1 MKILGKEDLKGI
13 DSTKETLKK
22 WDSFLR
28 EGIINLGFKQ
38 RVVDEM
44 YPYSK
49 GIPLKNGEYL
59 PVGDTGRVFFK
70 LSWADKL
77 AGVLSCLNSSS
88 INVETGKDIHQV
100 IEEVMSYIWSHCRD
114 FTKICFPD
122 ITEEQLDS
130 LLITYNSGEEDSILY
145 TLWTT
150 FVENSRIESLKR
162 GSYTT
167 IDMSTDLPTPH
178 IYTSSDKTR
187 IRTKQYK
194 KLTLSNSELI
204 WIYNGLSQKYD
215 GEFPISIFISA
226 FKQVGL
232 SSAADKLAKFGEV
245 YIQDYMVVSL
255 NPIDKLMCSTK
266 QAFSS
271 CISLAKQNET
281 RGTNSVH
288 AFGLPALFPSDSI
301 FMVFM
306 TPGKHKNMY
315 WEKEEWDKDPADR
328 DKNKAY
334 KYLKMT
340 CRSLTYKGVPIDQV
354 KESVKSLRGEASSL
368 VDKQLDSLKT
378 EQERLFI
385 GRQYAAGGED
395 LIWPQLAETL
405 LGELGIA
412 TGQSF
417 SKEYTDLAI
426 NNNPLY
432 QVILSGLSSDRLDTH
447 LLYRYGT
454 FVGDRGVE
462 LDRFGFRRGIYY
474 DNISWTWSKEY
485 LDWRKSRLST
495 IEDPFLQDGKIGH
508 PINSTDKHLISVGPG
523 RYGSSGV
530 TEYSTKIGLDAF
542 KLLTGKQDYTYF
554 NHAVKICSHCGKILT
569 GTESK
574 YQTSKGTS
582 LCPKCIEELQMKIC
596 PSCNIIYDSSE
607 AHLHEVYNVRE
618 LTNPKNYQNLPP
630 KLICRLNL
638 ERAALYPDSSLI
650 DLGLIDPSSPK
661 YICLH
666 CGDIY
671 NLPLYHVTEY
681 LTKTTFHG
689 VTIRVSICDTCIK
702 KGVVCDRCKRIV
714 FIDSIEDACLLL
726 TNRRVICSDCVEDIR
741 ATKEL
746 KNKYT
751 EVLKTLTELDVDPTH
766 IENITDDD
774 LTSTIYKQLS
784 SEGRRSNIGNVE
796 TMIKDLRKQIKSYKA
811 RHKGML
817 PILKAS
823 KSKETVSQCAQ

>member
-28 EGIINLGFKQ
+28 EGVINLGFKQ

-88 INVETGKDIHQV
+88 IKNETNKDIHQV
-100 IEEVMSYIWSHCRD
+100 IEEVMSYIWFHYKD

-122 ITEEQLDS
+122 ITEEQLNS
-130 LLITYNSGEEDSILY
+130 LYNSKEEKDSILY

-150 FVENSRIESLKR
+150 FIENSRIESLKR

-167 IDMSTDLPTPH
+167 LDMSTDLPIPH

-187 IRTKQYK
+187 VYAKQYK
-194 KLTLSNSELI
+194 KITLSNSELI

-215 GEFPISIFISA
+215 GEFPISAFISA
-226 FKQVGL
+226 FRQVGL
-232 SSAADKLAKFGEV
+232 SSAVDKLAKFGEV
-245 YIQDYMVVSL
+245 YTQDYMVVSL

-281 RGTNSVH
+281 QGTNSVH

-301 FMVFM
+301 FLVFM

-315 WEKEEWDKDPADR
+315 WEKGEWDKDPADR
-328 DKNKAY
+328 DKDKAY

-340 CRSLTYKGVPIDQV
+340 CRSLTYKGVPVDQV
-354 KESVKSLRGEASSL
+354 KERIKTLRVNSSEQA
-368 VDKQLDSLKT
+368 KEQLDSLKI

-395 LIWPQLAETL
+395 LIWPQLAEIL

-417 SKEYTDLAI
+417 SKEYSDLAA
-426 NNNPLY
+426 NNSSLY
-432 QVILSGLSSDRLDTH
+432 MSILSTISTNRYDTS
-447 LLYRYGT
+447 LLYRYGN

-474 DNISWTWSKEY
+474 DNLCWTWSKEY
-485 LDWRKSRLST
+485 LNWRNSRVST
-495 IEDPFLQDGKIGH
+495 VETPFLQDGKIGH
-508 PINSTDKHLISVGPG
+508 PINSTDKHLISVGSG
-523 RYGSSGV
+523 RYGSCGV
-530 TEYSTKIGLDAF
+530 SDSNMKSGLDAF
-542 KLLTGKQDYTYF
+542 KLLTGKQDFTYF
-554 NHAVKICSHCGKILT
+554 NCAIKICSHCGKTLL
-569 GTESK
+569 GEESK
-574 YQTSKGTS
+574 YKTAKGKS
-582 LCPKCIEELQMKIC
+582 LCSECIEELQMKVC
-596 PSCNIIYDSSE
+596 PSCNMIYDSSE
-607 AHLHEVYNVRE
+607 AHLHEIYNIRE
-618 LTNPKNYQNLPP
+618 LTNPKNYQDLPP
-630 KLICRLNL
+630 KLVCRLNL
-638 ERAALYPDSSLI
+638 ERTALYPNRSLI
-650 DLGLIDPSSPK
+650 DLGLVDPSSPK

-671 NLPLYHVTEY
+671 DLPLYHVTEY
-681 LTKTTFHG
+681 LTRTMFHG
-689 VTIRVSICDTCIK
+689 IMIRVSLCNTCLK
-702 KGVVCDRCKRIV
+702 KGVVCDRCKKVV
-714 FIDSIEDACLLL
+714 FIDSIDDACLLL
-726 TNRRVICSDCVEDIR
+726 TNRRVICSDCVADIR

-746 KNKYT
+746 KNKYV

-774 LTSTIYKQLS
+774 LTAKIAKQVLES
-784 SEGRRSNIGNVE
+784 GRKIGNVN
-796 TMIKDLRKQIKSYKA
+796 TMIKDLQKQIKSYRA

-817 PILKAS
+817 PILKTS
-823 KSKETVSQCAQ
+823 KSKETVSQCTQ

>member
-28 EGIINLGFKQ
+28 EGVINLGFKQ

-88 INVETGKDIHQV
+88 VKAETNKDIHQV
-100 IEEVMSYIWSHCRD
+100 IEEVMRYVWSDYD
-114 FTKICFPD
+114 FFAKECFPD
-122 ITEEQLDS
+122 ITEEKLN
-130 LLITYNSGEEDSILY
+130 LLHSTRPEKDAFMQD
-145 TLWTT
+145 LWTT

-162 GSYTT
+162 GFYTT
-167 IDMSTDLPTPH
+167 TDMSTDLPTPH

-187 IRTKQYK
+187 IHTKQYK

-215 GEFPISIFISA
+215 GEFPIGIFINA
-226 FKQVGL
+226 YRQVGL
-232 SSAADKLAKFGEV
+232 SSAIDKLAKFGEV
-245 YIQDYMVVSL
+245 YTQDYMVVSL

-281 RGTNSVH
+281 QGTSSNH

-340 CRSLTYKGVPIDQV
+340 CRSLTYKGVPVDQV
-354 KESVKSLRGEASSL
+354 KESIRSLRWEASSL
-368 VDKQLDSLKT
+368 VNKRLDNLKT

-395 LIWPQLAETL
+395 LIWPQLAEIL

-417 SKEYTDLAI
+417 SKEYTDLAV

-432 QVILSGLSSDRLDTH
+432 QSIISRLSSSRHDTH
-447 LLYRYGT
+447 LLYRFGI

-474 DNISWTWSKEY
+474 DNLCWTWSKEY
-485 LDWRKSRLST
+485 LNWRNSRVST
-495 IEDPFLQDGKIGH
+495 VEIPFLQNGEIGH
-508 PINSTDKHLISVGPG
+508 PISSSDKHLISVGPG
-523 RYGSSGV
+523 RYGSCGV
-530 TEYSTKIGLDAF
+530 TDCNMKAGLDAF

-554 NHAVKICSHCGKILT
+554 NCAVKICSHCGKILT
-569 GTESK
+569 GKESK

-582 LCPKCIEELQMKIC
+582 LCPKCIEELQMKVC

-607 AHLHEVYNVRE
+607 AYLHEIYNIRE

-638 ERAALYPDSSLI
+638 ERTSLYPDKVLVNN
-650 DLGLIDPSSPK
+650 GLIDASSPK

-666 CGDIY
+666 CGDVY
-671 NLPLYHVTEY
+671 DLPLYYSSEY
-681 LTKTTFHG
+681 LTRTTFHG
-689 VTIRVSICDTCIK
+689 VTIRVSICNTCIK

-714 FIDSIEDACLLL
+714 FIDSIEDTCLLL
-726 TNRRVICSDCVEDIR
+726 TNRRVICPDCVEDIR

-746 KNKYT
+746 KNKYI
-751 EVLKTLTELDVDPTH
+751 EVLKTLTELDVDPTYM
-766 IENITDDD
+766 ENITDGD

-784 SEGRRSNIGNVE
+784 SEGRKNSIGNVE
-796 TMIKDLRKQIKSYKA
+796 TMIKDLRKQIKSYRA

-823 KSKETVSQCAQ
+823 KSKETVSQCTQ